1 MIFVIY
7 FLVFLIMI
15 PISVALLIISML
27 LSSKITGGIDF
38 GDLRDVILKS
48 TGLLV
53 AVNIVALLPWGD
65 LPALVIFLVGLISLF
80 RLDWLECL
88 ILAVVNSFLNM
99 CLKSVVFAI
108 LEKAFL

>member
-27 LSSKITGGIDF
+27 ISSKITGGIDF
-38 GDLRDVILKS
+38 GELRDVILKS

-65 LPALVIFLVGLISLF
+65 LPALVIFLAGLASLF
-80 RLDWLECL
+80 RLGWLECL
-88 ILAVVNSFLNM
+88 ILAVVNGILNM
-99 CLKSVVFAI
+99 WLESVVFAI
-108 LEKAFL
+108 LKKAFL